1 MAPSKNGA
9 ISSENRFVMWG
20 AINIKLLDE
29 DVLLFLFKNGSVY
42 PDRHRGEDSGVTLF
56 DGAYRHQRTA

>member
-20 AINIKLLDE
+20 AEGAINIKPLDE
-29 DVLLFLFKNGSVY
+29 DVLLFLFKNG
-42 PDRHRGEDSGVTLF
+42 
-56 DGAYRHQRTA
+56 